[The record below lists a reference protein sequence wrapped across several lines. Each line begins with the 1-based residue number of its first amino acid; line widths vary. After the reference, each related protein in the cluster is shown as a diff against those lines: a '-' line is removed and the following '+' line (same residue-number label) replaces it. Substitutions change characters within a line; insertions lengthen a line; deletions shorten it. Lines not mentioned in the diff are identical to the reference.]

1 MSFQPPSAK
10 QEQQNRKV
18 LEEVQLQKK
27 KLMLKQQAANVSL
40 NNTPTSSTAPLSP
53 SVAPGSSSSATSP
66 MQTTSTID
74 YQSLNK
80 NQRTA
85 LQHAHANSFASF
97 IPQDSSF
104 GNLILPVLPRFDK

>member
-27 KLMLKQQAANVSL
+27 KLMLKQQASNVSL

-53 SVAPGSSSSATSP
+53 SISATASSSAIPSP
-66 MQTTSTID
+66 QTTSTPD
-74 YQSLNK
+74 YHNLNK

-85 LQHAHANSFASF
+85 LQHAHANSFTSF

>member
-10 QEQQNRKV
+10 QEQQNRKI

-27 KLMLKQQAANVSL
+27 KLMLKQQASGIV
-40 NNTPTSSTAPLSP
+40 NNAPPGAVAPVLSP
-53 SVAPGSSSSATSP
+53 TAS
-66 MQTTSTID
+66 TSTTIPAPQPATTTD
-74 YQSLNK
+74 YQGLNK

-104 GNLILPVLPRFDK
+104 GNLILPVLPRFEK

>member
-53 SVAPGSSSSATSP
+53 SITPGSSSSSMSP
-66 MQTTSTID
+66 MQTTAALD
-74 YQSLNK
+74 YQNLNK

-85 LQHAHANSFASF
+85 MQHAHANSFANF

>member
-27 KLMLKQQAANVSL
+27 KLMLKQASTVSM
-40 NNTPTSSTAPLSP
+40 NNSPTSSTAPLSP
-53 SVAPGSSSSATSP
+53 NISATASSSAIPSP
-66 MQTTSTID
+66 QTTSTPD
-74 YQSLNK
+74 YHGLNK

-85 LQHAHANSFASF
+85 LQHAHANSFTSF

>member
-10 QEQQNRKV
+10 QEQQNRKI

-27 KLMLKQQAANVSL
+27 KLMLKQQASGIVNS
-40 NNTPTSSTAPLSP
+40 APP
-53 SVAPGSSSSATSP
+53 GAVAPVSSPTAS
-66 MQTTSTID
+66 TSTTIPAPQPAATTD
-74 YQSLNK
+74 YQGLNK

-104 GNLILPVLPRFDK
+104 GNLILPVLPRFEK